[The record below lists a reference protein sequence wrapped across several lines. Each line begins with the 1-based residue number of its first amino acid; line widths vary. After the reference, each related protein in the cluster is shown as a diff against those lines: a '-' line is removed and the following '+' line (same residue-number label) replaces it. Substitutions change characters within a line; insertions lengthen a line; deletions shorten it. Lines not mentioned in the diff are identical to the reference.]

1 MSYIPTPRPQV
12 REMMKKDSSEE
23 AAAKA
28 EVIDDPEADDL
39 NEKTYS
45 ASRETVERV
54 ALEGEEPVR
63 KGQEPPPAG
72 DEPSAAAAA
81 AAAGGKAV
89 RVVKETRLY
98 SVLGVETDAT
108 SVQIKK
114 AYYRVR
120 EGWGV
125 SRRRTSVALT
135 PGVQEP
141 ENRMQ
146 SKPEGL
152 TPRCSIL
159 PYPCVTPTPLP
170 PHSCSLPSP
179 SPLAFPSSS
188 PRSTTLTRMRA
199 TRRQRSS
206 SRKLPRRT
214 RWALLC
220 QHMPVV
226 VLHETVS
233 QILLRYSAL
242 CLSYRWYFRNVP
254 LLCPPTL
261 FFC

>member
-54 ALEGEEPVR
+54 ALEGEEPAR

-72 DEPSAAAAA
+72 DEPSATAAGAGAAAA
-81 AAAGGKAV
+81 AGAAAGGKAV

-159 PYPCVTPTPLP
+159 PFPCVTPPPLPPTPLP
-170 PHSCSLPSP
+170 FPPPPLSPFLP
-179 SPLAFPSSS
+179 A
-188 PRSTTLTRMRA
+188 
-199 TRRQRSS
+199 RQG
-206 SRKLPRRT
+206 
-214 RWALLC
+214 
-220 QHMPVV
+220 
-226 VLHETVS
+226 
-233 QILLRYSAL
+233 
-242 CLSYRWYFRNVP
+242 VP
-254 LLCPPTL
+254 P
-261 FFC
+261 